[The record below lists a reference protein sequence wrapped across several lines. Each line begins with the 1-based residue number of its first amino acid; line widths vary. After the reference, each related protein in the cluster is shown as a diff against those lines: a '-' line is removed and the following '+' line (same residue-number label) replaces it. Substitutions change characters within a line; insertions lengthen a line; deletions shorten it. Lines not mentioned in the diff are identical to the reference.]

1 MARQKNAEKAAKE
14 GQGGG
19 GAAGMKA
26 RSADSSVHAAAIA
39 ERSALQAQ
47 REERERLK
55 KEKEAAAERKA
66 KKLAASDGKGA
77 LGGDDAAAAKKKK
90 AAAAAAALAAAGG
103 APAPKKKKE
112 PKAAAAAAADEAAPA
127 PAGEV
132 EEVAEPEVDADGK
145 PVRVFHEVDI
155 PERPPLSEEE
165 LAAVRASIEERER
178 ISAAYEAG
186 EAATRAAAAE
196 AEAVEKARAVVAS
209 KGAGWKVSP
218 ADFERILSAARSS
231 AAGKAEAAEA
241 ATAALLDELLAAA
254 GGSLLVRALVPDTK
268 VLRERAI
275 RAGAAAMAAAAAAG
289 KAEATLAALESVL
302 DAPPSDA
309 AVAERVTTGVLSSVS
324 RLAGSL
330 QAASL
335 LRFLGRARSLF
346 GGESA
351 AVGMEAALAVSALL
365 RPAICGG
372 VLAEDAE
379 PLSLLRESL
388 AAVKAASSAAEARAA
403 AGGVGAAVGSLGA
416 AAIGAHGV
424 LQALSEALDSK
435 SKEAAHAREAATL
448 SYGALARALRH
459 GFEPYGVPALP
470 KLIKLLADKDK
481 KVADAATV
489 AAEAMIEGL
498 STLSVKAVVGAL
510 YEGMGVVG
518 GGGRVRIECLKLAG
532 MLATQAPGTMGPC
545 LPECI
550 PLVIECLND
559 SNAKVQTAAEEA
571 LPVLC
576 SCVQNAEVASTLRDF
591 IIDAL
596 KKPDK
601 TFDCVEEVLMTTFCN
616 PMDGTSLAFMMPII
630 IRGIKDANYELVKKS
645 TVCASN
651 LCALIK
657 DSSDIAPFVPLLLPL
672 LEKNVDHSSPNIR
685 EATQTARERLL
696 EGAGDLV
703 DPAKRGTAVG
713 ACVRDSLAAAVPSLP
728 EPVATYLS
736 HTCAALLEE
745 RLGGVVRVQNFRH
758 AVPATEQWVSSI
770 VEPYA
775 TAEGGALAQVATAA
789 VENFK
794 SQLPEEA
801 RAILAKSGDKDFAL
815 DMQNIILAFAG
826 RVLLRK
832 ADVRFERG
840 HRYGLIGQNG
850 TGKTTL
856 LNRLAAKDINGFPQE
871 LRTWYIRHEV
881 LCDDGIDVRT
891 FLKDKSPAKLAGGGD
906 VDDAFV
912 EATLDQVQF
921 PEEYRAAFVN
931 SLSGGWKMR
940 MSVAISIM
948 HEPELLLLDEPT
960 NHLDRESI
968 EWLTKHL
975 LSLTGVTMGIVSHDY
990 DFIDEVCTDVTHYDN
1005 GGQLGKPC
1013 RFVYYPM
1020 TFSEFQK
1027 LKPEIAAGL
1036 PRIDSG
1042 PPKSASQPASE
1053 VSGSE
1058 DVSELSES
1066 MSSVSVSE
1074 SNASEGSGLSTTL
1087 AKVDEMIAAGLIL
1100 PMNFPDPGKPEG
1112 IRTFRKPV
1120 MTLKKCS
1127 FKYPETD
1134 RYILK
1139 EVDATVTL
1147 GSRAVIVGGN
1157 GSGKS
1162 TFLKLLIGDLE
1173 PEEGQGEMWKHH
1185 ALRLSYVAQ
1194 QSLHHLEDH
1203 VTSTPIQYLQ
1213 ARFRQG
1219 LDAEVAKLKSIAL
1232 TDDEKAEMEKGSA
1245 ISAIVGRTTCSQLQV

>member
-1 MARQKNAEKAAKE
+1 MGGGNAQKSAMARQKNAEKAAKE

-145 PVRVFHEVDI
+145 PVDI

-196 AEAVEKARAVVAS
+196 AEAARAVVAS
-209 KGAGWKVSP
+209 KGAGW
-218 ADFERILSAARSS
+218 
-231 AAGKAEAAEA
+231 
-241 ATAALLDELLAAA
+241 
-254 GGSLLVRALVPDTK
+254 K

-289 KAEATLAALESVL
+289 KAEATLAALES
-302 DAPPSDA
+302 
-309 AVAERVTTGVLSSVS
+309 
-324 RLAGSL
+324 
-330 QAASL
+330 
-335 LRFLGRARSLF
+335 
-346 GGESA
+346 
-351 AVGMEAALAVSALL
+351 
-365 RPAICGG
+365 
-372 VLAEDAE
+372 
-379 PLSLLRESL
+379 
-388 AAVKAASSAAEARAA
+388 
-403 AGGVGAAVGSLGA
+403 
-416 AAIGAHGV
+416 
-424 LQALSEALDSK
+424 
-435 SKEAAHAREAATL
+435 
-448 SYGALARALRH
+448 
-459 GFEPYGVPALP
+459 
-470 KLIKLLADKDK
+470 
-481 KVADAATV
+481 
-489 AAEAMIEGL
+489 
-498 STLSVKAVVGAL
+498 
-510 YEGMGVVG
+510 
-518 GGGRVRIECLKLAG
+518 
-532 MLATQAPGTMGPC
+532 
-545 LPECI
+545 
-550 PLVIECLND
+550 
-559 SNAKVQTAAEEA
+559 VQTAAEEA

-601 TFDCVEEVLMTTFCN
+601 TFECVEEVLMTTFCN

-672 LEKNVDHSSPNIR
+672 LEKNVEHSSPNIR

-696 EGAGDLV
+696 E
-703 DPAKRGTAVG
+703 VG

-871 LRTWYIRHEV
+871 LRTWY
-881 LCDDGIDVRT
+881 
-891 FLKDKSPAKLAGGGD
+891 
-906 VDDAFV
+906 
-912 EATLDQVQF
+912 
-921 PEEYRAAFVN
+921 
-931 SLSGGWKMR
+931 
-940 MSVAISIM
+940 
-948 HEPELLLLDEPT
+948 
-960 NHLDRESI
+960 
-968 EWLTKHL
+968 
-975 LSLTGVTMGIVSHDY
+975 
-990 DFIDEVCTDVTHYDN
+990 VCTDVTHYDN

-1053 VSGSE
+1053 
-1058 DVSELSES
+1058 
-1066 MSSVSVSE
+1066 
-1074 SNASEGSGLSTTL
+1074 
-1087 AKVDEMIAAGLIL
+1087 
-1100 PMNFPDPGKPEG
+1100 
-1112 IRTFRKPV
+1112 
-1120 MTLKKCS
+1120 CS

-1157 GSGKS
+1157 GSGLS
-1162 TFLKLLIGDLE
+1162 TLLVVGTC
-1173 PEEGQGEMWKHH
+1173 PGH
-1185 ALRLSYVAQ
+1185 
-1194 QSLHHLEDH
+1194 
-1203 VTSTPIQYLQ
+1203 

-1245 ISAIVGRTTCSQLQV
+1245 ISAIVGRTTCNKPWYEFQQRGKMKAETQSLPFAEIQLRFPPYVQKLIKNYDQKAQAIESGMAIRPITEAEPHVIALDEPTNYLDNDSVAALTKALKDFKGAVVTVSENEAFVNEISNEKWVVEEAAVTLVQLRDAKAR